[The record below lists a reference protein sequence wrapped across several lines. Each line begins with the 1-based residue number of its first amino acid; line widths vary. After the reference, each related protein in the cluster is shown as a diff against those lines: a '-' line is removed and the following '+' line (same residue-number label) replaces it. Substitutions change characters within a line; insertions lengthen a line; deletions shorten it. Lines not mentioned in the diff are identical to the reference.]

1 VHNAFL
7 WVARLEGLSLLLLMG
22 VAMPLKY
29 GLGWSHATQ
38 VPGWAHGVLF
48 VAYVVLLAAVG
59 LKARWSVARLA
70 MGFVASFLPFGT
82 FIFERSLGDEEA
94 ATAS

>member
-1 VHNAFL
+1 MLRAFL

-29 GLGWSHATQ
+29 GAGFAHATQ

-48 VAYVVLLAAVG
+48 MAYMALLVVVG
-59 LKARWSVARLA
+59 VQQRWSPARFVLGA
-70 MGFVASFLPFGT
+70 VASFVPFGT
-82 FIFERSLGDEEA
+82 FLFERGLEPVEA
-94 ATAS
+94 EPT

>member
-1 VHNAFL
+1 MLRAFL

-29 GLGWSHATQ
+29 GAGFEHATQ

-48 VAYVVLLAAVG
+48 MAYVVLLAVVG
-59 LKARWSVARLA
+59 LQQGWSVLRLA
-70 MGFVASFLPFGT
+70 AGLLASFVPFGT
-82 FIFERSLGDEEA
+82 FLFERGLEPVEA
-94 ATAS
+94 EPA